1 MTAYLLRPNI
11 SRNEQHEAGG
21 LRVVLFM
28 VMAIIFLAFALPLS
42 AQDDPP
48 ESTDEN
54 TYDEDTIVTEAT
66 DYLGEGAEGIAK
78 AIEDIFKKNGRP
90 NAYITGSEAGGG
102 LVVGLRYGGGELHHK
117 IEGTRPVH
125 WTGPSVGFDVG
136 ANAVKTFALVYNIY
150 DTEEMFGRI
159 GAVEGSAY
167 YVGGLGISA
176 YGGGTKT
183 VVMIRLG
190 VGLRLQASLGYINFT
205 KKRKIIPF

>member
-1 MTAYLLRPNI
+1 MTKSA
-11 SRNEQHEAGG
+11 
-21 LRVVLFM
+21 VLFL
-28 VMAIIFLAFALPLS
+28 FLHLFLYTAPAS
-42 AQDDPP
+42 AEDYDKDTVLDDAM
-48 ESTDEN
+48 DFFG
-54 TYDEDTIVTEAT
+54 D
-66 DYLGEGAEGIAK
+66 GAEGLGQVVEK
-78 AIEDIFKKNGRP
+78 IFKELGRP
-90 NAYITGSEAGGG
+90 NAIIKGEEASAAFT
-102 LVVGLRYGGGELHHK
+102 VGARYGSGQLRTKKGGR
-117 IEGTRPVH
+117 TVH
-125 WTGPSVGFDVG
+125 WTGPSIGFDVG